1 MEDLG
6 FGFKIFLMWT
16 IFKIFAKLA
25 TALLWS
31 YILFFLAAR
40 HVGSSSSTRG
50 RTHIPCNGRQGLNH
64 WTTREVPLGSNNN
77 QITAAGAVV
86 LPVTQQRGFQTDST
100 SAVRLEPGSDAV
112 RCVHY
117 PHFTRERDGCLAS
130 VSGAGAQ
137 IF

>member
-40 HVGSSSSTRG
+40 HVGSSSSTG
-50 RTHIPCNGRQGLNH
+50 V
-64 WTTREVPLGSNNN
+64 E
-77 QITAAGAVV
+77 
-86 LPVTQQRGFQTDST
+86 ST
-100 SAVRLEPGSDAV
+100 SPAMKGKV
-112 RCVHY
+112 
-117 PHFTRERDGCLAS
+117 
-130 VSGAGAQ
+130 
-137 IF
+137 